1 MKVSIRTRLF
11 LSLTALILFFVFLSL
26 TLTLLGLEKFYI
38 WQKKNILIAT
48 SQTIDE
54 LYPGNPE
61 EISLDLERI
70 GNRLGAG
77 IVILTKDG
85 NVKYSSFGRIF
96 NQRIMDRLPGMLRLP
111 PSAMPPDHPRQG
123 SFRLPGFSLALLK
136 EQEIISPQ
144 TMLEMQQDRDLKIDF
159 IVLKHQLNNED
170 ILLIRQPLA
179 PMSESAE
186 ATAHFIAFT
195 GLLSLLA
202 GCFWAF
208 FFARKFTQPV
218 LELNR
223 LAQSMAQLDFS
234 QKYIVNRSDEIGE
247 LGQNIN
253 HLSDQLDTA
262 ITDLN
267 LKNKQLL
274 ADVEKER
281 KLDKMRKDFISSVS
295 HELKTPLS
303 LLLGY
308 AEGLKENVIHDEAS
322 KNYYCSVIIDEAEKM
337 DKLIKDLLNLSQI
350 ESGFYQLNRTD
361 FNLSLLLDDIL
372 LKYQTV
378 LRDKGLTLEVTKEAE
393 VLINGDSLR
402 IEQIILNLL
411 NNAIDHADFTKTIKI
426 YITPVAD
433 KLRFFVYNSGK
444 PIPEDSREKI
454 WTSFYKTDKARTRE
468 YGGYGLGLSIV
479 RALQELHGNTYGSI
493 NMAEGVAF
501 WFDLTKAKNS

>member
-1 MKVSIRTRLF
+1 
-11 LSLTALILFFVFLSL
+11 
-26 TLTLLGLEKFYI
+26 
-38 WQKKNILIAT
+38 
-48 SQTIDE
+48 
-54 LYPGNPE
+54 
-61 EISLDLERI
+61 
-70 GNRLGAG
+70 
-77 IVILTKDG
+77 
-85 NVKYSSFGRIF
+85 
-96 NQRIMDRLPGMLRLP
+96 
-111 PSAMPPDHPRQG
+111 
-123 SFRLPGFSLALLK
+123 
-136 EQEIISPQ
+136 
-144 TMLEMQQDRDLKIDF
+144 
-159 IVLKHQLNNED
+159 
-170 ILLIRQPLA
+170 
-179 PMSESAE
+179 
-186 ATAHFIAFT
+186 
-195 GLLSLLA
+195 
-202 GCFWAF
+202 
-208 FFARKFTQPV
+208 
-218 LELNR
+218 
-223 LAQSMAQLDFS
+223 MAQLDFS
-234 QKYIVNRSDEIGE
+234 QKYTVNRSDEIGE

-253 HLSDQLDTA
+253 HLSDQLDAA

-267 LKNKQLL
+267 SKNKQLL

-378 LRDKGLTLEVTKEAE
+378 LHDKAIALEVTKEAE
-393 VLINGDSLR
+393 ILINGDSLR

-411 NNAIDHADFTKTIKI
+411 NNAIDHTDSAKLIKI

-433 KLRFFVYNSGK
+433 KLRFFIYNSGK

-454 WTSFYKTDKARTRE
+454 WTSFYKIDKARTRE

-479 RALQELHGNTYGSI
+479 RALQELHGNAYGSI

-501 WFDLTKAKNS
+501 WFDLTKAEK

>member
-1 MKVSIRTRLF
+1 MKISIRTRLF
-11 LSLTALILFFVFLSL
+11 FSLTALILFFVFLSL

-48 SQTIDE
+48 SKTIDE

-61 EISLDLERI
+61 EISLELERI
-70 GNRLGAG
+70 GNRLGTG

-85 NVKYSSFGRIF
+85 YVKYSSFGRIF
-96 NQRIMDRLPGMLRLP
+96 NQRIMERLPGMLRLP
-111 PSAMPPDHPRQG
+111 PAAAPPEHHHQG
-123 SFRLPGFSLALLK
+123 MFRLPGLPLALMK

-144 TMLEMQQDRDLKIDF
+144 TMLEMQEDRDLKIDF

-170 ILLIRQPLA
+170 ILLLRQPLA
-179 PMSESAE
+179 PMSESAA

-195 GLLSLLA
+195 GILCLLA
-202 GCFWAF
+202 GCIWAF

-223 LAQSMAQLDFS
+223 LAQNMAQLDFS
-234 QKYIVNRSDEIGE
+234 QKYTIDRSDEIGE
-247 LGQNIN
+247 LGRNIN

-262 ITDLN
+262 ISDLN
-267 LKNKQLL
+267 LKNKQLR

-308 AEGLKENVIHDEAS
+308 AEGLKENVARDEAS

-350 ESGFYQLNRTD
+350 ESGFYQLNRTN
-361 FNLSLLLDDIL
+361 FNLSLLLDEIL

-378 LRDKGLTLEVTKEAE
+378 LQDKDILLEITKDDQLL
-393 VLINGDSLR
+393 VNGDSLR

-411 NNAIDHADFTKTIKI
+411 NNAIDHAESSKTIKI
-426 YITPVAD
+426 YITPLSD
-433 KLRFFVYNSGK
+433 KLRFFVYNSGR
-444 PIPEDSREKI
+444 PIPEDSQEKI

-468 YGGYGLGLSIV
+468 NGGYGLGLSIV
-479 RALQELHGNTYGSI
+479 RALQELHGNRYGSF
-493 NMAEGVAF
+493 NTPDGVTF
-501 WFDLTKAKNS
+501 WFDLSKAEN